1 MKKFLF
7 IIVLALAFLLV
18 SCTTTKE
25 ASSSLIDAN
34 IAEEKDSNSD
44 EEQALSI
51 VEEERTPGV
60 ILDFNYAYGVKNMR
74 ELKENSISIISS
86 YFSRGLYDAYLS
98 PYSPVL
104 MKYDDLERSIDEYIT
119 EYYVNGISFEKG
131 DRQSDISS
139 LSPPVTLEE
148 RFSYAYG
155 YIIARDLILEEFD
168 IVIEPFTKGMID
180 ELYDDAILSDD
191 DITYAINSYI
201 LYLNEEYYLSLEKLK
216 EENIRK
222 AEEFFAAN
230 GEKPGITTL
239 NNGVEILILDQDETL
254 GERPTQYDTVIM
266 DYNEYILN
274 TQTGVLEYTDAA
286 YNVEVSL
293 ITLPNG
299 LLSAI
304 NNMKVGMAIRA
315 YVPPE
320 LSRLPEGDEDIPPY
334 SIFVYDIALH
344 EIL

>member
-7 IIVLALAFLLV
+7 ILVLLLSYLLV
-18 SCTTTKE
+18 SCSTTKE
-25 ASSSLIDAN
+25 GALPPIGEEEHSPN
-34 IAEEKDSNSD
+34 IVE

-51 VEEERTPGV
+51 VEEERTPSV

-104 MKYDDLERSIDEYIT
+104 MKYDDLERSIDEYIR

-139 LSPPVTLEE
+139 LPSPVTLEE

-155 YIIARDLILEEFD
+155 YTIARDLILEEFD
-168 IVIEPFTKGMID
+168 IVIEPFTRGMID
-180 ELYDDAILSDD
+180 ELYDDAKLSDD

-230 GEKPGITTL
+230 GKKTGITTL

-266 DYNEYILN
+266 DYNEYILD
-274 TQTGVLEYTDAA
+274 TKSGVLEFTDAA

-304 NNMKVGMAIRA
+304 NNMRVGMAIRA
-315 YVPPE
+315 YIPPE

-334 SIFVYDIALH
+334 SIFVYDVALH